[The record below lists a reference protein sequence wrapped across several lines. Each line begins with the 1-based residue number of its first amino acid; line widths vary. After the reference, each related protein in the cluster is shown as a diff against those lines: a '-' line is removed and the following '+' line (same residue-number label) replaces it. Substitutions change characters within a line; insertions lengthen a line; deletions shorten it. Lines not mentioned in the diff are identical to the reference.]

1 MRIRAGLM
9 QMKMSKNIRAEVN
22 CHWKDI
28 TAQAALLGLQRVYL
42 TREERLMIGKHR
54 GLQTKD
60 IP

>member
-1 MRIRAGLM
+1 M

-42 TREERLMIGKHR
+42 TREERLIIGKHR